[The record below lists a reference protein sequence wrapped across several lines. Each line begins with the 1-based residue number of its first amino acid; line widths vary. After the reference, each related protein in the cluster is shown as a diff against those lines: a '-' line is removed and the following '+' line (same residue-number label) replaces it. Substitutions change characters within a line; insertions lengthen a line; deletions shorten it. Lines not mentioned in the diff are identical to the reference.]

1 MKRRAPSSTSE
12 RELVELLAKGGRIV
26 PLSALAG
33 WRKGGLLPP
42 LSSYGLRHAGRSYY
56 WSESDILARAE
67 LVFDL
72 LKRHV
77 QNDWVLWGL
86 WLRGFPVPA
95 EKLRR
100 IWPQCNRVRKPWSQ
114 SPSAPLQHRSTWSS
128 GDSALQG
135 LVAIL
140 GKTSP
145 PDKQVA
151 ALIDQVVMHLDRPG
165 GPFHGLSKSSV
176 WPLLQMN
183 AFAIEASAALR
194 TADDKT
200 FVEAQRY
207 LQAASAVLEDCSGEV
222 GTWDNWLA
230 DAAGPT
236 LAFVIL
242 GLLGAGQAKAL
253 DELAEQLRTS
263 RQSAAVKSFAT
274 VATRCRDNT
283 HADKPRKKVG
293 IS

>member
-1 MKRRAPSSTSE
+1 
-12 RELVELLAKGGRIV
+12 
-26 PLSALAG
+26 
-33 WRKGGLLPP
+33 
-42 LSSYGLRHAGRSYY
+42 
-56 WSESDILARAE
+56 
-67 LVFDL
+67 
-72 LKRHV
+72 
-77 QNDWVLWGL
+77 
-86 WLRGFPVPA
+86 
-95 EKLRR
+95 
-100 IWPQCNRVRKPWSQ
+100 
-114 SPSAPLQHRSTWSS
+114 
-128 GDSALQG
+128 
-135 LVAIL
+135 VAIL

-151 ALIDQVVMHLDRPG
+151 ALIDRVVMQLDRAG
-165 GPFHGLSKSSV
+165 GPFQGLSRSSV

-200 FVEAQRY
+200 LVETQRY
-207 LQAASAVLEDCSGEV
+207 LQAASTALEDCSGEV

-263 RQSAAVKSFAT
+263 RQSAAVKSIAA
-274 VATRCRDNT
+274 VATRRRDNT
-283 HADKPRKKVG
+283 HADKPRQKVA